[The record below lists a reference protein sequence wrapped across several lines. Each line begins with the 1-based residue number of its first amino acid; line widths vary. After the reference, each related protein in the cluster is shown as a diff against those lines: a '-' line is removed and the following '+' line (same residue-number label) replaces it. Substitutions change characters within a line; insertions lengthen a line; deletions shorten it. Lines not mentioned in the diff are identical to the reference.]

1 MRTFFATP
9 GRWLGLI
16 ALAVLVSAPALAQR
30 NVTLRMNAA
39 TLPDTIRADA
49 DLSGAQLRGCLVDC
63 EGGQSALPG
72 GETIAWDSNTTLTPE
87 SEGGDYWSVDFQIPD
102 NEELRFKFYFEQAE
116 ESGVGGWEDNGP
128 VDGNYAIP
136 AGTGDVTL
144 DLHYFNKTGSQ
155 QPYDWR
161 PFAAEGDS
169 VAVWFR
175 VYMNTVSAVEKG
187 YDADDDGLR
196 VGVRGNFGTLG
207 AVDSEGDVVDWG
219 EGGDTDEGVTLAR
232 ESDDDARPGYHLF
245 SGLAKFPASA
255 AGEDVSYKF
264 FFGDSDTEGNGGYED
279 DINGGNRS
287 FTVPAAGTDTTL
299 HWVYYSASPPLG
311 ADVQLVTSN
320 VTFTVDVSPLTTIGL
335 LDTTTDEVQVRGG
348 FNGWDCPEDNQDD
361 CLLTQLPFG
370 SEFSREFPIRSQAG
384 SVQNYKYFIDFNP
397 DFTDP
402 SGGAIADFGFEEPL
416 DFGGGDRPFTFE
428 GNATQ
433 SSGTQFF
440 NSIRPGNLIADG
452 QSIDV
457 TFSVDMEPATQFQ
470 VEPFDPAQDTVSVQF
485 EDNIW
490 LLTQGYEPNNTT
502 DLITRGGEAAI
513 RGFTL
518 SDPDGDLVYTGTLTV
533 EGPTYNGIGYRYY
546 YYSGDA
552 ENGSEAA
559 GGVVEGSG
567 GFGEGRR
574 RYRYI
579 TDRTA
584 DAFDFALDTF
594 RPTQSPSPVP
604 WEVNPTGDFDPSD
617 FANAIANGQADTGVI
632 SPNEAGPGRSGAL
645 ALGPVFPNPVSGV
658 ARVSVS
664 SALGEAV
671 TVRVY
676 DVTGRQVASVLEGG
690 AVEAERTLQVD
701 TAGWAAGLY
710 VVRAQS
716 ESGVVTRRLTVVR

>member
-1 MRTFFATP
+1 MKPFLATP
-9 GRWLGLI
+9 GRWLGVA
-16 ALAVLVSAPALAQR
+16 ALALLVSAPALAQR

-39 TLPDTIRADA
+39 TLPDTIRADQELA
-49 DLSGAQLRGCLVDC
+49 GAQLRGCLVDC
-63 EGGQSALPG
+63 ADNMSALPG

-87 SEGGDYWSVDFQIPD
+87 SDGGDYWSIDFQIPD
-102 NEELRFKFYFEQAE
+102 DEELRFKFYFEQAE

-128 VDGNYAIP
+128 ADGNYAIE

-187 YDADDDGLR
+187 YDADDDDLR

-207 AVDSEGDVVDWG
+207 AVDSGGGVVDWG
-219 EGGDTDEGVTLAR
+219 EGGDTDEGVTLTR
-232 ESDDDARPGYHLF
+232 ESDNDGLPGYHLF

-255 AGEDVSYKF
+255 AGEEVNYKF
-264 FFGDSDTEGNGGYED
+264 FFGDSDTEGDGGYED
-279 DINGGNRS
+279 GDNRT
-287 FTVPAAGTDTTL
+287 FTVPTAGTDTTL
-299 HWVYYSASPPLG
+299 HWAYYSNSAPVDD
-311 ADVQLVTSN
+311 DVQFVTSN

-348 FNGWDCPEDNQDD
+348 FNGWDCPEDNADD

-370 SEFSREFPIRSQAG
+370 SEFSREFPIESQAG
-384 SVQNYKYFIDFNP
+384 SEQLYKYFIDFDPTFTNP
-397 DFTDP
+397 A
-402 SGGAIADFGFEEPL
+402 GNELVDFGYEEPL
-416 DFGGGDRPFTFE
+416 DFGGGNRPFVFE
-428 GNATQ
+428 GNETQ
-433 SSGTQFF
+433 DSGTEFF
-440 NSIRPGNLIADG
+440 NSIREGNVIADG
-452 QSIDV
+452 QTIDV
-457 TFSVDMEPATQFQ
+457 TFTVDMEPATMSQADTFN
-470 VEPFDPAQDTVSVQF
+470 PATDSVSVVF
-485 EDNIW
+485 EDNLW
-490 LLTQGYEPNNTT
+490 LLTQGFDPSDDSEVVFF
-502 DLITRGGEAAI
+502 GEDAAI
-513 RGFTL
+513 KGFTL
-518 SDPDGDLVYTGTLTV
+518 TDPDGDLVYTGTFTV

-546 YYSGDA
+546 YSSDDRSGPII
-552 ENGSEAA
+552 
-559 GGVVEGSG
+559 EGQG
-567 GFGEGRR
+567 GFDPGRR

-584 DAFDFALDTF
+584 DAFSFAQDTF
-594 RPTQSPSPVP
+594 RDPSIDGNFTP
-604 WEVNPTGDFDPSD
+604 WEVNPTGDIEPSD
-617 FANAIANGQADTGVI
+617 YESAIAVGQVDRGRGTT
-632 SPNEAGPGRSGAL
+632 PNEAGPGRSGAL
-645 ALGPVFPNPVSGV
+645 ALGPVFPNPATGV
-658 ARVSVS
+658 ARVAVS

-676 DVTGRQVASVLEGG
+676 DVTGRLVATVLEGG

-716 ESGVVTRRLTVVR
+716 ETGVVTRRLTVVR

>member
-1 MRTFFATP
+1 MRTFFVTP
-9 GRWLGLI
+9 GRWLGLV
-16 ALAVLVSAPALAQR
+16 ALALLVSAPALAQR

-49 DLSGAQLRGCLVDC
+49 DLAGAQLRGCLVGC
-63 EGGQSALPG
+63 EGNQSALPS

-102 NEELRFKFYFEQAE
+102 DQELRFKFYFDQAE
-116 ESGVGGWEDNGP
+116 ESGVGGWEDDGP

-161 PFAAEGDS
+161 PFEAEGDS

-207 AVDSEGDVVDWG
+207 AVDSGGDVVDWG
-219 EGGDTDEGVTLAR
+219 EGGATDEGVTLMR
-232 ESDDDARPGYHLF
+232 ESDNDALPGYHLF

-255 AGEDVSYKF
+255 AGETVNYKF
-264 FFGDSDTEGNGGYED
+264 FFGDSDTEGDGGYEAGD
-279 DINGGNRS
+279 NRS
-287 FTVPAAGTDTTL
+287 FTVPTAGSDTTL
-299 HWVYYSASPPLG
+299 HWVYYSNAAPVSG
-311 ADVQLVTSN
+311 DVQFVTSN

-370 SEFSREFPIRSQAG
+370 SEFSREFPITSQAG
-384 SVQNYKYFIDFNP
+384 SEQLYKYFINFDPTFTNP
-397 DFTDP
+397 AGNDLV
-402 SGGAIADFGFEEPL
+402 DFGYEEPL
-416 DFGGGDRPFTFE
+416 DYGGGNRPFVFE
-428 GNATQ
+428 GSESQ
-433 SSGTQFF
+433 DSGTQFF
-440 NSIRPGNLIADG
+440 NSIREGNVIADG

-457 TFSVDMEPATQFQ
+457 TFQVDMAPAAESPVDTFNPAT
-470 VEPFDPAQDTVSVQF
+470 DSVSVVF
-485 EDNIW
+485 EDNLW
-490 LLTQGYEPNNTT
+490 LLTQGFDPSDDSEVVFF
-502 DLITRGGEAAI
+502 GEDAAI
-513 RGFTL
+513 KGFTL
-518 SDPDGDLVYTGTLTV
+518 TDPDGDLVYTGTFTV

-546 YYSGDA
+546 YSSDDRSGPII
-552 ENGSEAA
+552 
-559 GGVVEGSG
+559 EGQG
-567 GFGEGRR
+567 GFDPGRR

-584 DAFDFALDTF
+584 DAFTFALDTF
-594 RPTQSPSPVP
+594 RDPSIDGNFTP
-604 WEVNPTGDFDPSD
+604 WEVNPTGDIEPSD
-617 FANAIANGQADTGVI
+617 YESAIAVGQVDRGRGTT
-632 SPNEAGPGRSGAL
+632 PNEAGPGRSGAL
-645 ALGPVFPNPVSGV
+645 VLGPVFPNPVSGV
-658 ARVSVS
+658 ARMSVS

-676 DVTGRQVASVLEGG
+676 DVTGRLVASVLEGG

-701 TAGWAAGLY
+701 TNGWAAGLY

-716 ESGVVTRRLTVVR
+716 ETGVVTRRLTVVR

>member
-1 MRTFFATP
+1 MKPFLATP
-9 GRWLGLI
+9 GRWLGVA
-16 ALAVLVSAPALAQR
+16 ALALLVSAPALAQR

-39 TLPDTIRADA
+39 TLPDTIRADQ
-49 DLSGAQLRGCLVDC
+49 DLAGAQLRGCLVGC
-63 EGGQSALPG
+63 EDNMSALPG

-87 SEGGDYWSVDFQIPD
+87 SDGGDYWSIDFQIPD
-102 NEELRFKFYFEQAE
+102 DEELRFKFYFDQAE
-116 ESGVGGWEDNGP
+116 ESGVGGWENDGP
-128 VDGNYAIP
+128 VDGNYAIE

-144 DLHYFNKTGSQ
+144 DLHYFNATGSQ

-187 YDADDDGLR
+187 YDADDDDLR

-207 AVDSEGDVVDWG
+207 AVDSGGDVVDWG
-219 EGGDTDEGVTLAR
+219 SGGVTDEGVTLAR
-232 ESDDDARPGYHLF
+232 ESNNDGLPGYHLF
-245 SGLAKFPASA
+245 AGLAKFPASA
-255 AGEDVSYKF
+255 VGEEVNYKF
-264 FFGDSDTEGNGGYED
+264 FFGDSDTEGDGGYED
-279 DINGGNRS
+279 GDNRT
-287 FTVPAAGTDTTL
+287 FTVPTAGTDTTL
-299 HWVYYSASPPLG
+299 HWVYYSGSAPISD
-311 ADVQLVTSN
+311 DVEFVTSN

-370 SEFSREFPIRSQAG
+370 SEFSREFPITSQAG
-384 SVQNYKYFIDFNP
+384 SVQNYKYYIDFDP
-397 DFTDP
+397 DFTDA
-402 SGGAIADFGFEEPL
+402 SGTALPDFGYEEPL

-428 GNATQ
+428 GDATQ
-433 SSGTQFF
+433 DSGTQFF

-452 QSIDV
+452 QTIDV
-457 TFSVDMEPATQFQ
+457 TFQVDMNPATQFQ
-470 VEPFDPAQDTVSVQF
+470 VEPFDPDQDTVSVQF
-485 EDNIW
+485 EDNVW
-490 LLTQGYEPNNTT
+490 LLTQGYEPNST

-546 YYSGDA
+546 YYSGGAD
-552 ENGSEAA
+552 GSEAT

-567 GFGEGRR
+567 GFDEGRR

-584 DAFDFALDTF
+584 DSFDFALDTF
-594 RPTQSPSPVP
+594 RSPVSPSPVP
-604 WEVNPTGDFDPSD
+604 WEINPTSDFEPSD

-645 ALGPVFPNPVSGV
+645 ALGPVSPNPVTGV
-658 ARVSVS
+658 ARVAVS

-676 DVTGRQVASVLEGG
+676 DVTGRLVATVLEGG

-716 ESGVVTRRLTVVR
+716 ETGVVTRRLTVVR